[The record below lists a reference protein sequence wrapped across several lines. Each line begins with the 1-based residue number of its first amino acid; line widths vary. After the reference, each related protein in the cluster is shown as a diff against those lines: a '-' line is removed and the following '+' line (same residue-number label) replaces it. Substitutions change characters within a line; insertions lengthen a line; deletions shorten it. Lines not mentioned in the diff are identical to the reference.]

1 MKTTTI
7 PRLPRL
13 HQGIAMLFP
22 FMFIALCLAAPS
34 ARADIIAEDNFDSY
48 TAGSS
53 PADQNG
59 GAGWGGGWVAGGAAA
74 VLTLTDDS
82 ANLITYTLDDGTVL
96 GSSTSGVTLVVSST
110 GTATGLDVNPSISRN
125 IAGAVTD
132 GSDVFV
138 SFIFKYKNTSVADGG
153 TFSSGNQ
160 MFQLF
165 ALDDSPSTND
175 ASAIA
180 GIAGQIG
187 ARVNNSNAVT
197 SPQRNRFAATL
208 RYGQTYFMVVKYTGW
223 NGSAYRSVRVWLDPT
238 TNDETTTDQTVSVV
252 DNGTGGG
259 SASFNGLR
267 LRTNGLNTSR
277 YYVFDAIRIG
287 TTWDA
292 VVGTPTL
299 PASVISSIA
308 PTDGGKQLGDGTLH
322 PGDTLTLTGENFT
335 AITTVT
341 IGGIAV
347 TTKTTGGTEA
357 QHDAHNK
364 TYTELTVTIP
374 LGAVGE
380 DLAIVATN
388 AGGTVTAAQTL
399 HVTAPPAITG
409 VAPAVVAP
417 GGNITI
423 TGQYLSTPVSV
434 TASAGAYTLAVDAEQ
449 SNDTAIV
456 ATLPEDI
463 PMGGYTVTV
472 TTAGGSA
479 DSTAGA
485 LNVAPVLT
493 VNNLNLDGAAPGE
506 VIEITGK
513 YLDDATVTIGGV
525 VAPVI
530 RAESGAT
537 LLRICIP
544 ELAPGSADISL
555 SNTHGAET
563 LTGRFTVRA
572 PAALIASDDFESE
585 NYTAGALYGQDGG
598 SGWGGAWTGIANNL
612 FSIIDDDKHRLTYTL
627 DNGAVL
633 GGGRAIRLAATANN
647 ALARLV
653 ETPVTGGGDVFMSFV
668 FKVTWGT
675 QDGNDLGAQIFS
687 SWAAIPASRVGD
699 TSFDTTTAG
708 LLGVGTEGRLG
719 ARVGT
724 SSSGQTMSV
733 GAVSAGGDG
742 TNRLK
747 VGQVYF
753 AVFRYSGWN
762 GTRYTRCQAWLNPG
776 VDDEPNTDPNMTV
789 IAEANTGNST
799 GFGGIGVRT
808 NALSSSNAHYID
820 HIRVGTSWSMVVST
834 PKSVVAE
841 ITPGAVHPG
850 DIITIRGAY
859 LMGLQSVT
867 IGGIN
872 AEIIDS
878 TYATIRVRVPAGAA
892 GADREVSLVTGSGPL
907 TAPQKLAVTLTPP
920 VIDDVGIAGGA
931 QSIVGGT
938 VARNQTITI
947 TGSYFTTTV
956 LDVKIAGI
964 PAPEIESFTP
974 TNDTIKVKVPDTAPA
989 GPASLAVTTDG
1000 GSDTVTNV
1008 FTIDT
1013 AIKPPPVLFDVARQS
1028 TVTVKP
1034 GDTLTLTGENFI
1046 SSAVVKVNG
1055 VAAEITSLADDKIT
1069 VTVPAGSETAG
1080 GVTVTLETAG
1090 GTAGRAYPG
1099 WIYSTTPVILEQP
1112 PEIQPTAVGRSANLV
1127 VSATG
1132 TPDLATQWQYLH
1144 PATKIWLPIS
1154 NVSGTWTVS
1163 GGATSR
1169 LSLTGSASLA
1179 NTEGLFRCAVSTRLA
1194 TVYSATATML
1204 FMENLLPAPS
1214 GIAIV
1219 TGIGGDRIYVS
1230 DTTRHTIQEIVAS
1243 GSVTTWAGLSGTSGA
1258 GVDGTGTDARFAA
1271 PRGLSLNGD
1280 GTLLVADTG
1289 NHLLRAVTLTGS
1301 TAGLVTTI
1309 GTGIDASFAS
1319 PAGLASLDTVGGVT
1333 YIADTG
1339 NHLIKK
1345 ITAAGEVS
1353 IVAGGTMSGTANGAL
1368 LASEFN
1374 APASVAVDVSG
1385 SYVYVADTG
1394 NHLIR
1399 LIDLSGGL
1407 VSTLAGTGTAGAD
1420 DGDALTEASFNGP
1433 GDLVVDESGDIY
1445 VADTGNSRIRVIT
1458 GGTVVTLAG
1467 DAAGLR
1473 DGPGANAWFRNPAAI
1488 TLKDGVLY
1496 VADTGNGVIRRIAAD
1511 EAATVTTLEMFGP
1524 PPPAAVEQDVSPHGF
1539 SDNGGGGAPTAWFL
1553 TALFALAALRLLRRR
1568 Q

>member
-1 MKTTTI
+1 MKNKTQTH
-7 PRLPRL
+7 PVHRLALRGL
-13 HQGIAMLFP
+13 FALIAIGFA
-22 FMFIALCLAAPS
+22 ALP
-34 ARADIIAEDNFDSY
+34 ARAALVAEDNFDSY

-53 PADQNG
+53 PTDQNG
-59 GAGWGGGWVAGGAAA
+59 GTGWGGGWVAGGAAA
-74 VLTLTDDS
+74 VLTLTDDPG
-82 ANLITYTLDDGTVL
+82 NLITYTLDDGTVL
-96 GSSTSGVTLVVSST
+96 GSGTSGVTLVVSST
-110 GTATGLDVNPSISRN
+110 GTATSLDVNPAISRN
-125 IAGAVTD
+125 IADAVTD

-138 SFIFKYKNTSVADGG
+138 SFIFKYKNTAQSDGG

-165 ALDDSPSTND
+165 ALDGSPSTND

-180 GIAGQIG
+180 GITGQIG
-187 ARVNNSNAVT
+187 ARVNNSNLVT

-223 NGSAYRSVRVWLDPT
+223 SGSAYRSVRVWLDPT

-252 DNGTGGG
+252 DNGTSGG

-267 LRTNGLNTSR
+267 LRVNGLNTSR
-277 YYVFDAIRIG
+277 YYIFDALRIG

-299 PASVISSIA
+299 PAPVISSITA
-308 PTDGGKQLGDGTLH
+308 PGGQNLTNGELH

-335 AITTVT
+335 ATSTVT
-341 IGGIAV
+341 IGG
-347 TTKTTGGTEA
+347 TTVATKATGGTEA
-357 QHDAHNK
+357 DFDAHNK
-364 TYTELTVTIP
+364 IYTELTITLPV
-374 LGAVGE
+374 GAVGE
-380 DLAIVATN
+380 SLELVVTN
-388 AGGTVTAAQTL
+388 AGGSTTAAQIL

-409 VAPAVVAP
+409 VAPAAVAP
-417 GGNITI
+417 GGNVTI
-423 TGQYLSTPVSV
+423 TGQYLSNPVSV
-434 TASAGAYTLAVDAEQ
+434 TAGGHTLTVNEEQ

-456 ATLPEDI
+456 AALPEDI
-463 PMGGYTVTV
+463 PMGNHTITV

-479 DSTAGA
+479 NSTAGA

-513 YLDDATVTIGGV
+513 YLDGATVTIGGV
-525 VAPVI
+525 GAPVI
-530 RAESGAT
+530 WAESSDT
-537 LLRICIP
+537 LLRICVP
-544 ELAPGSADISL
+544 DGTADGTIVL
-555 SNTHGAET
+555 VNDHGTET

-585 NYTAGALYGQDGG
+585 NYTVGALYGQDGG
-598 SGWGGAWTGIANNL
+598 SGWGGAWTGNANNL
-612 FSIIDDDKHRLTYTL
+612 FSIIDDDSHRLTYTL

-653 ETPVTGGGDVFMSFV
+653 ETPVTGGSDVFMSFI
-668 FKVTWGT
+668 FKVTWGA

-687 SWAAIPASRVGD
+687 SWAAIPAARVGD
-699 TSFDTTTAG
+699 STFDTTTAG

-724 SSSGQTMSV
+724 SSSGQTMAV

-742 TNRLK
+742 ANRLK

-841 ITPGAVHPG
+841 ITPEAVHPG

-878 TYATIRVRVPAGAA
+878 TYATIRVRVPAGTA
-892 GADREVSLVTGSGPL
+892 GVDKEVSLVTGSGPL
-907 TAPQKLAVTLTPP
+907 TAPQKLTVTLTPP

-931 QSIVGGT
+931 QSIVSGT

-964 PAPEIESFTP
+964 LAPEIEGFTS
-974 TNDTIKVKVPDTAPA
+974 TDDTIKVKVPDTAPA
-989 GPASLAVTTDG
+989 GPASLTVTTDG
-1000 GSDTVTNV
+1000 GSDTVTDV

-1013 AIKPPPVLFDVARQS
+1013 TIAPPPVLFDVAPQS
-1028 TVTVKP
+1028 TVTIKP

-1046 SSAVVKVNG
+1046 SSAGVKVNG
-1055 VAAEITSLADDKIT
+1055 VTAEIASLSDGKIV

-1090 GTAGRAYPG
+1090 GAAERAYPG
-1099 WIYSTTPVILEQP
+1099 WIFSTVPVIFQQP

-1127 VSATG
+1127 VTATG

-1154 NVSGTWTVS
+1154 NISGTWAGSV
-1163 GGATSR
+1163 ARTSTTSM

-1179 NTEGLFRCAVSTRLA
+1179 NTERLLRCAVSTRLA

-1214 GIAIV
+1214 GIAIA
-1219 TGIGGDRIYVS
+1219 TGTGGDKIYVS
-1230 DTTRHTIQEIVAS
+1230 DTTLHTIQEIVAS
-1243 GSVTTWAGLSGTSGA
+1243 GSVTTWAGLSGASGA

-1280 GTLLVADTG
+1280 GVLLVADTG

-1301 TAGLVTTI
+1301 TGGVVTTI
-1309 GTGIDASFAS
+1309 GTGTDASFAS
-1319 PAGLASLDTVGGVT
+1319 PAGLASLDTVVGVT

-1353 IVAGGTMSGTANGAL
+1353 IVAGGTASGTNNGAL
-1368 LASEFN
+1368 LDAQFN

-1399 LIDLSGGL
+1399 LIDLSGGV

-1420 DGDALTEASFNGP
+1420 DGDALTEASFNAP
-1433 GDLVVDESGDIY
+1433 RDLVVDESGDIY

-1473 DGPGANAWFRNPAAI
+1473 DGSGANAWFRNPAAI

-1524 PPPAAVEQDVSPHGF
+1524 PAAVVEKDTSPHGF
-1539 SDNGGGGAPTAWFL
+1539 PESGHTAGGGGAPTAWLL
-1553 TALFALAALRLLRRR
+1553 TALAVLTALRLRRR
-1568 Q
+1568 R